1 MGQHDHRMTVIPP
14 HLFAGAVSPPQSLSP
29 GTLGMAG
36 TPRDPESAFKIRQ
49 GPASKP
55 FGCEATLVTRAAV
68 TIMGA
73 QAQHRNTKD
82 INEYLYEH
90 QAVP

>member
-1 MGQHDHRMTVIPP
+1 
-14 HLFAGAVSPPQSLSP
+14 
-29 GTLGMAG
+29 MAG
-36 TPRDPESAFKIRQ
+36 TPQDPESAFKIRQ

-55 FGCEATLVTRAAV
+55 FGCEATLVTRAAA

-82 INEYLYEH
+82 KK
-90 QAVP
+90 